1 MNGGGLV
8 ALRNSNGVGWIWTCT
23 ALLVLITLFA
33 FVISIAIRISSFAGQ
48 VVVVNHG
55 MKTVSEIP
63 KIHSK
68 GKRNDSLRDGI
79 SDQCYM
85 FVDGMYVA
93 AKLKVVGNLLH
104 FRREPA
110 S

>member
-1 MNGGGLV
+1 MN
-8 ALRNSNGVGWIWTCT
+8 
-23 ALLVLITLFA
+23 
-33 FVISIAIRISSFAGQ
+33 
-48 VVVVNHG
+48 HD

-68 GKRNDSLRDGI
+68 GKCNDSLRDGI
-79 SDQCYM
+79 SDQWYM
-85 FVDGMYVA
+85 SVDGMYVA
-93 AKLKVVGNLLH
+93 VKSKVLGNSLH

>member
-1 MNGGGLV
+1 
-8 ALRNSNGVGWIWTCT
+8 
-23 ALLVLITLFA
+23 
-33 FVISIAIRISSFAGQ
+33 
-48 VVVVNHG
+48 

-85 FVDGMYVA
+85 SLDGISYVA
-93 AKLKVVGNLLH
+93 TKLKVLGNLLH

>member
-1 MNGGGLV
+1 M
-8 ALRNSNGVGWIWTCT
+8 GWIWTCT
-23 ALLVLITLFA
+23 ASLVLITLFA
-33 FVISIAIRISSFAGQ
+33 FVVSIAIRISSSTGQ
-48 VVVVNHG
+48 VDVVNHD
-55 MKTVSEIP
+55 MRTVSEIP

-85 FVDGMYVA
+85 SVDGMYVA
-93 AKLKVVGNLLH
+93 AKLKVLGNLLH